1 MRMIESQSSASSQ
14 ARAPGTKGARPGAG
28 LSFDLQAFLSA
39 ASRGEKV
46 DESKRLA
53 VQFLEKEIKTYIAL
67 ALFLSKEG
75 IKEHVQV
82 GDKKVVISSTY
93 YKERMREARKLVNEL
108 RKPS

>member
-1 MRMIESQSSASSQ
+1 M
-14 ARAPGTKGARPGAG
+14 
-28 LSFDLQAFLSA
+28 
-39 ASRGEKV
+39 

-75 IKEHVQV
+75 IKERVQV

-108 RKPS
+108 RKPRWHGANGAAQEHPQTSFGDIQRSQLQF